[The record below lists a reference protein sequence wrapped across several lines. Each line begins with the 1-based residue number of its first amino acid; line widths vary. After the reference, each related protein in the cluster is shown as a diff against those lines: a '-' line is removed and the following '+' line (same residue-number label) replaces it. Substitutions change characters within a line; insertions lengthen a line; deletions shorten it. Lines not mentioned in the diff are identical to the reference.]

1 MQEKRSTKRPYLSFV
16 PVRLGLVL
24 ALLAMAL
31 SVQPAPVARAATITV
46 TTTSDELNSDGD
58 CSLREAI
65 QAANTNAAVDHC
77 TAGQATPH
85 LDTITFAAVTNG
97 IPIVLAGAAGENAN
111 TSGDLDVL
119 DSGDLTIQGN
129 GAANTIVDGGGSD
142 RVFHICPGGGCDNDV
157 TISGVTIRNGLVTL
171 SGGGGIR
178 NEAGTTTL
186 DDSAVI
192 ANTAVNG
199 GGIANFAILH
209 IQNGSTIG
217 ELGAG
222 NWAYLGSG
230 GGIYNYAGTTTVD
243 GSTVISNTRS
253 TMAAASGTRPR

>member
-1 MQEKRSTKRPYLSFV
+1 MKQSKLKIAFLASVLVLTGL
-16 PVRLGLVL
+16 PVR
-24 ALLAMAL
+24 
-31 SVQPAPVARAATITV
+31 PIRAATITV
-46 TTTSDELNSDGD
+46 TTTNDVLDAAAGVCANMTPTNVTTTGDGLV
-58 CSLREAI
+58 SLREAI
-65 QAANTNAAVDHC
+65 CAANNNA
-77 TAGQATPH
+77 GS
-85 LDTITFAAVTNG
+85 DTIT
-97 IPIVLAGAAGENAN
+97 LLAN
-111 TSGDLDVL
+111 TYNLTITGALEDNNATGDLDIL
-119 DSGDLTIQGN
+119 DGGDLTIQGN
-129 GAANTIVDGGGSD
+129 GAGSTIVDGGGSD

-157 TISGVTIRNGLVTL
+157 TISRVTIRNGRVTA

-186 DDSAVI
+186 DGSAVI

-199 GGIANFAILH
+199 GGIANFAALH